1 MRARLTVR
9 RRLSLDGDFSI
20 NFAFISLPGTQTL
33 RRSLGTCTIKCRETF
48 RKSPCRRGG
57 QFENADWQWL
67 GFPKLWNALP
77 RNTIRNFLNAL
88 VQAMPHAKS
97 LRAIGQSLEALGVV
111 AFVMQKDGRNYLVRS
126 DSLAD
131 LAAGAEKQDLSEK
144 IWDRASLA
152 KKTRELLK
160 ENGSVSFLPP
170 YISWLDAQGRR
181 KRRKRQSAQ
190 ATGTMKLS
198 QLLRTVGRHL
208 DRLEPHAF
216 TISWSATG
224 ATIHYELADGQQIS
238 ETLSMAKVRELTLRM
253 RFQRSRRR

>member
-1 MRARLTVR
+1 LAKVRAEGVR
-9 RRLSLDGDFSI
+9 
-20 NFAFISLPGTQTL
+20 
-33 RRSLGTCTIKCRETF
+33 
-48 RKSPCRRGG
+48 
-57 QFENADWQWL
+57 QFENADWQSL
-67 GFPKLWNALP
+67 GFLKLWNALP
-77 RNTIRNFLNAL
+77 RNTIGSFFNAL
-88 VQAMPHAKS
+88 VKAMPHAKS

-131 LAAGAEKQDLSEK
+131 LAAGAEKKDLSEK

-170 YISWLDAQGRR
+170 YVSWLDAQGRR

>member
-1 MRARLTVR
+1 M
-9 RRLSLDGDFSI
+9 SLDM
-20 NFAFISLPGTQTL
+20 T
-33 RRSLGTCTIKCRETF
+33 
-48 RKSPCRRGG
+48 
-57 QFENADWQWL
+57 
-67 GFPKLWNALP
+67 
-77 RNTIRNFLNAL
+77 
-88 VQAMPHAKS
+88 HAKS
-97 LRAIGQSLEALGVV
+97 LRAIGQALEALGVV
-111 AFVMQKDGRNYLVRS
+111 AFVMQKDGRNYLIRS
-126 DSLAD
+126 DSFTD
-131 LAAGAEKQDLSEK
+131 LAAVAEKKNLSEK

-160 ENGSVSFLPP
+160 ENGSLSFLPP
-170 YISWLDAQGRR
+170 YVSWLDAQGRR

-238 ETLSMAKVRELTLRM
+238 ETLSMEKVRELTLRM
-253 RFQRSRRR
+253 RFQRRRR

>member
-1 MRARLTVR
+1 MAIS
-9 RRLSLDGDFSI
+9 RLSLLSFRPQVFKP
-20 NFAFISLPGTQTL
+20 FAALLVHAQLNAERQLSQ
-33 RRSLGTCTIKCRETF
+33 
-48 RKSPCRRGG
+48 KSVQKDAR

-67 GFPKLWNALP
+67 EFRKLWNALP

>member
-1 MRARLTVR
+1 LQRQLSQNLNAEGVR
-9 RRLSLDGDFSI
+9 
-20 NFAFISLPGTQTL
+20 
-33 RRSLGTCTIKCRETF
+33 
-48 RKSPCRRGG
+48 
-57 QFENADWQWL
+57 QFGNAYLAAWIVEC
-67 GFPKLWNALP
+67 AP
-77 RNTIRNFLNAL
+77 RNTIRSFFNAGIL
-88 VQAMPHAKS
+88 VKAMPHAKS

-111 AFVMQKDGRNYLVRS
+111 AFVMQKDGRNYLIRS
-126 DSLAD
+126 DSLTD
-131 LAAGAEKQDLSEK
+131 LAAVAEKKNLSEK
-144 IWDRASLA
+144 IWDRSSLA

-160 ENGSVSFLPP
+160 ENGSLSFLPP
-170 YISWLDAQGRR
+170 YVSWLDAQGRR

-198 QLLRTVGRHL
+198 QLLRTVGRHV

-238 ETLSMAKVRELTLRM
+238 ETLSMEKVRELTLRM